1 MFFFLFYQF
10 IHLSLVV
17 DVVEVLSD
25 LRLGALALDVLSGC
39 PGAAGVRGQAAQSG
53 QTPAAQSR
61 KPERQHGGIGAP
73 DGGSAP

>member
-25 LRLGALALDVLSGC
+25 LRLGALALDVLSC
-39 PGAAGVRGQAAQSG
+39 CSGAAGVCG
-53 QTPAAQSR
+53 
-61 KPERQHGGIGAP
+61 
-73 DGGSAP
+73 